1 MGFGK
6 VWSGIK
12 SAASAVARVGSA
24 AWSAAK
30 EVAGKVIETM
40 AEKAEHFVDDVKQ
53 AWNAVKPHI
62 TLIRANLQKAAKLA
76 PIPWVKAALLALD
89 QGLGALAAFENTSI
103 AKKIEAAIQWSIK
116 MAKRLQEQKR
126 PEAEAEAANVDTQTT
141 TDDLTDEELTLAK
154 QHQETFRFA
163 ERESA
168 SSTARYQLELAAAL
182 NDYQI
187 VKTELSKTIEAAPT
201 DFEHYLRLRATD
213 KLLAM
218 ADKKFRAAATIDDLS
233 ADDLFL
239 VRIAADLIKSS
250 PELSQEAA
258 ARLDRVLTERYGKKL
273 APFVFEEMIASW
285 AKRAEVLAMKWA
297 ATNHEHAKNN
307 MLLKRLTLAQ
317 EIQDELAPEEATQLE
332 QLRKDVPI
340 KKQELDTLAQQQH
353 DLERYVGA
361 AEGFLQLLE
370 KSPEQLVQEERE
382 YLLDDG
388 PRVGQILI
396 DCAQHDTAF
405 VTLDSESRALVIDFA
420 NAFKTD
426 SKHRMHTLL
435 EVTA

>member
-1 MGFGK
+1 MGIFSS

-12 SAASAVARVGSA
+12 SAASAVGQAASV

-30 EVAGKVIETM
+30 EMAGKAIGWM
-40 AEKAEHFVDDVKQ
+40 AEKAEHFVDDVKK
-53 AWNAVKPHI
+53 AWAVVKPYV
-62 TLIRANLQKAAKLA
+62 TVIRTALRTAASLV
-76 PIPWVKAALLALD
+76 PVPWVSAALLALD
-89 QGLGALAAFENTSI
+89 KGLGALTAFENSPI
-103 AKKIEAAIQWSIK
+103 AKKIDAAIKWSIE
-116 MAKRLQEQKR
+116 MAKRLQKNKQKDV
-126 PEAEAEAANVDTQTT
+126 EAASEQAVEE
-141 TDDLTDEELTLAK
+141 DLTADELELAK
-154 QHQETFRFA
+154 KHQETFRFA
-163 ERESA
+163 EREA
-168 SSTARYQLELAAAL
+168 VSSTARYQLELAAAL

-187 VKTELSKTIEAAPT
+187 AQAELTNAIAGTPT
-201 DFEHYLRLRATD
+201 DFEHYLRLRATQ
-213 KLLAM
+213 KLLDM
-218 ADKKFRAAATIDDLS
+218 ADKKFRSAATIDDLS

-258 ARLDRVLTERYGKKL
+258 ARLDRVLTERYGKTL

-285 AKRAEVLAMKWA
+285 AKRAEVLANQW
-297 ATNHEHAKNN
+297 TVDNRNHAKDN
-307 MLLKRLTLAQ
+307 MLLKRLVLAQ
-317 EIQDELAPEEATQLE
+317 DIQGELASEEAAQLE
-332 QLRKDVPI
+332 QLRTEVPT
-340 KKQELDTLAQQQH
+340 KKQELDALAQRQH

-370 KSPEQLVQEERE
+370 KTPEQLEQEDRE

-405 VTLDSESRALVIDFA
+405 VSLDGDAQALVIDFA
-420 NAFKTD
+420 NAFSTD
-426 SKHRMHTLL
+426 SKNRMKDIL